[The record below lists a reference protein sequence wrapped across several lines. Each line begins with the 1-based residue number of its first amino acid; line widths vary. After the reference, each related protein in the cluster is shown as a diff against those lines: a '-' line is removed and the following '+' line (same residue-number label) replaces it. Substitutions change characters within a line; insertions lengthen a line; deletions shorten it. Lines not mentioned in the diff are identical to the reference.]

1 MQPLP
6 SWKTS
11 NPNGLDLERL
21 KQLQTDVVISDG
33 HNDLPHLKAHADQTR
48 HERSIKSFKMA
59 FGSEDEGVSGDMG
72 ILVVNNM
79 LITGFDAPV
88 EQVMYLDR
96 VITDHNLLQ
105 AIARVNRVEGDTKDK
120 GFVVDYVGVGH
131 HLKKAIDAYD
141 EREQKKLLTTLSFP
155 EEELQNLKDSHA
167 AIMALLEQH
176 GLTDL
181 TDHDAFFD
189 VFYDE
194 DLRFDY
200 MQAFRKFTKCLNL
213 VFPAR
218 QALAFM
224 NDYNALAEINT
235 LAGKHFRDERLSM
248 KGIPPKLRAI
258 TDTYLESKSI
268 AQKVKPISI
277 LDEDFQKEVGKRS
290 RPKTKAA
297 EVEHAIRHH
306 LDVDLADDPDL
317 QASFAEALAQIFQEF
332 RDNWK
337 RIYEELE
344 KLRTRIINDSKEP
357 TYGLHRKR
365 QMPFFRM
372 FRRELFGVDM
382 GKDADELRVAE
393 TSPRYGLSEDDTI
406 GHLVALT
413 QEVSLVVERELKL
426 TGFWESIPARNKLR
440 AEIQKT
446 LLQPSFGALPNLVT
460 KRDRIISRVMEIA
473 EKNNDI
479 ILHAE

>member
-1 MQPLP
+1 M
-6 SWKTS
+6 W
-11 NPNGLDLERL
+11 
-21 KQLQTDVVISDG
+21 
-33 HNDLPHLKAHADQTR
+33 
-48 HERSIKSFKMA
+48 SIMSA
-59 FGSEDEGVSGDMG
+59 
-72 ILVVNNM
+72 
-79 LITGFDAPV
+79 
-88 EQVMYLDR
+88 
-96 VITDHNLLQ
+96 
-105 AIARVNRVEGDTKDK
+105 
-120 GFVVDYVGVGH
+120 VGH

-141 EREQKKLLTTLSFP
+141 EREQKEVIDTLSFP
-155 EEELQNLKDSHA
+155 EEELCNLKDSHA

-306 LDVDLADDPDL
+306 LG
-317 QASFAEALAQIFQEF
+317 
-332 RDNWK
+332 R
-337 RIYEELE
+337 
-344 KLRTRIINDSKEP
+344 
-357 TYGLHRKR
+357 
-365 QMPFFRM
+365 
-372 FRRELFGVDM
+372 
-382 GKDADELRVAE
+382 
-393 TSPRYGLSEDDTI
+393 
-406 GHLVALT
+406 
-413 QEVSLVVERELKL
+413 
-426 TGFWESIPARNKLR
+426 
-440 AEIQKT
+440 
-446 LLQPSFGALPNLVT
+446 
-460 KRDRIISRVMEIA
+460 
-473 EKNNDI
+473 
-479 ILHAE
+479 